1 MKTLTIQ
8 ETKLLSNI
16 LFNDC
21 SYLETATDD
30 EFKTY
35 QKLRAN
41 LDNTVY
47 EHNIKVA
54 KAQAKQPKAEW
65 QYDS

>member
-1 MKTLTIQ
+1 MKPLTIQ

-21 SYLETATDD
+21 SYSEDCTEE
-30 EFKTY
+30 EFQLY
-35 QKLRAN
+35 QNLRAS
-41 LDNTVY
+41 LDNTLY

-54 KAQAKQPKAEW
+54 KAQEKQPKAEW
-65 QYDS
+65 

>member
-21 SYLETATDD
+21 SYLEDCAEE
-30 EFKTY
+30 EFQLY

-47 EHNIKVA
+47 ENNIKVA

-65 QYDS
+65 

>member
-21 SYLETATDD
+21 SYLEDCAEE
-30 EFKTY
+30 EFQLY
-35 QKLRAN
+35 QKLQIMKLKLKFN
-41 LDNTVY
+41 C
-47 EHNIKVA
+47 
-54 KAQAKQPKAEW
+54 
-65 QYDS
+65 

>member
-21 SYLETATDD
+21 SYLEDCAEE
-30 EFKTY
+30 EFQLY

-54 KAQAKQPKAEW
+54 RAQAKQPKAEW
-65 QYDS
+65 

>member
-1 MKTLTIQ
+1 MKPLTIQ

-21 SYLETATDD
+21 SYLEDCTEK
-30 EFKTY
+30 EFQLYK
-35 QKLRAN
+35 KLRAN
-41 LDNTVY
+41 LDNTIY

-65 QYDS
+65 

>member
-21 SYLETATDD
+21 SYLEDCTEK
-30 EFKTY
+30 EFQLY
-35 QKLRAN
+35 QNLRAS
-41 LDNTVY
+41 LDNTLY

-65 QYDS
+65 

>member
-1 MKTLTIQ
+1 MRTLTIQ

-16 LFNDC
+16 LFNEC
-21 SYLETATDD
+21 SYLETCTEE
-30 EFKTY
+30 EFQLY
-35 QKLRAN
+35 QNLRSS
-41 LDNTVY
+41 LDNTLY

-65 QYDS
+65 

>member
-21 SYLETATDD
+21 SYLEDCD
-30 EFKTY
+30 EEEFQLY

-47 EHNIKVA
+47 ENNIKVA

-65 QYDS
+65 

>member
-21 SYLETATDD
+21 SYLENCAEE
-30 EFKTY
+30 EFKLY

-65 QYDS
+65 

>member
-1 MKTLTIQ
+1 MTTLTIQ

-21 SYLETATDD
+21 SYLEDCD
-30 EFKTY
+30 EEEFQLY

-41 LDNTVY
+41 LDNIVY

-54 KAQAKQPKAEW
+54 
-65 QYDS
+65 

>member
-1 MKTLTIQ
+1 MKPLTIQ

-21 SYLETATDD
+21 SYLEDCTEE
-30 EFKTY
+30 EFQLYK
-35 QKLRAN
+35 KLRAN

-54 KAQAKQPKAEW
+54 EAQAKQPKAEW
-65 QYDS
+65 

>member
-8 ETKLLSNI
+8 ETELLSNI

-21 SYLETATDD
+21 SYLEDCTEE
-30 EFKTY
+30 EFQLY
-35 QKLRAN
+35 QNLRAS
-41 LDNTVY
+41 LDNTLY

-54 KAQAKQPKAEW
+54 KAQEKQPKAEW
-65 QYDS
+65 